1 MVRWLKRPLIL
12 VPFVLITAAAIY
24 LAITLAQV
32 WLASRQDG
40 ARHAQA
46 IVVLGAAQYNGRPS
60 PVLAARLD
68 HALDLYHHHVADT
81 IFVTGGKQPGDRF
94 TEASTS
100 ADYLIARGVPDTAIL
115 REISG
120 QDSWQSL
127 AVAALYLKKL
137 GKTDVVLVSDPF
149 HALRIGDMAREL
161 GLHATMSPTR
171 TSPIKGIGALTYM
184 TKEATYV
191 AVGRVVGFR
200 NLVGADHR
208 LKNQA
213 RGGLRPGPGTVTAA
227 RSGVV

>member
-1 MVRWLKRPLIL
+1 MVRRLRRPLFL
-12 VPFVLITAAAIY
+12 VPFVLISAAAVY
-24 LAITLAQV
+24 LGVTLVQV
-32 WLASRQDG
+32 WLASRHDG
-40 ARHAQA
+40 AHHAQA

-68 HALDLYHHHVADT
+68 HALDLYHRHVADT

-100 ADYLIARGVPDTAIL
+100 ADYLIARGVPDTAIQ

-120 QDSWQSL
+120 RDSWQSL
-127 AVAALYLKKL
+127 AVAALYLKKQ

-149 HALRIGDMAREL
+149 HALRIGGMAREL

-171 TSPIKGIGALTYM
+171 TSPIKGVSALTYM
-184 TKEATYV
+184 AKEATYV
-191 AVGRVVGFR
+191 AVGRIVGFR

-213 RGGLRPGPGTVTAA
+213 RPGPRPGPGTVTAA